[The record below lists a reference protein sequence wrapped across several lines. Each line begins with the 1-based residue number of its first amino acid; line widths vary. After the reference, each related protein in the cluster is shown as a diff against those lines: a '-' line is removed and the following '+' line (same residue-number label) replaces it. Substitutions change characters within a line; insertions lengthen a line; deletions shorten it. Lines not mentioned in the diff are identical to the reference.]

1 MENYSMQR
9 VRRLRLLELRT
20 RNSESGRQPSTS
32 KAGESAR
39 PLEARLNIQ
48 VFYVQRVLFD
58 ELAPGFHVLAHQSA
72 EDGLGFG
79 DVF

>member
-9 VRRLRLLELRT
+9 IRRLRRLELKT
-20 RNSESGRQPSTS
+20 RNWDSGRQRSTS
-32 KAGESAR
+32 KAGEGAR
-39 PLEARLNIQ
+39 PLEARLDIQ
-48 VFYVQRVLFD
+48 VLYVQRVLFD